1 MNCQR
6 MHMFGIFTVFFLK
19 STFGDQEEANINIV
33 RGGPKETLLM
43 ILCLPH
49 THNHTNDGG

>member
-33 RGGPKETLLM
+33 RGGPKRNFTEDIVST
-43 ILCLPH
+43 PH
-49 THNHTNDGG
+49 KQLH